1 MLERQYFVY
10 IMTNKSKTA
19 IYTGMTNDLYRRVYE
34 HKQKLVEGYTNKHN
48 INRLVYFEVGDNAES
63 IIAREKQIK
72 SWKRQKKIDLV
83 NTLNPKW
90 EDLYP
95 GE

>member
-72 SWKRQKKIDLV
+72 SWKRHKKIDLV

>member
-1 MLERQYFVY
+1 
-10 IMTNKSKTA
+10 
-19 IYTGMTNDLYRRVYE
+19 MTNDLYGRVYQ
-34 HKQKLVEGYTNKHN
+34 HKEKFVDGYTSRHN
-48 INRLVYFEVGDNAES
+48 INRLVYYEASENVLS
-63 IIAREKQIK
+63 VIAREKQIK

-83 NTLNPKW
+83 NTMNPKW